1 MTDYLTEFVQESEE
15 RITELNNAL
24 LTLERDP
31 DDEEAMDN
39 IFRIAH
45 TLKGNCGAMGL
56 ESASDL
62 AHAIEDLLDAVRG
75 DDLEVTPPLMDDIFD
90 AVDELE
96 EMVDEVAV
104 DGEVETDPSSTIDA
118 LRNHLEDGEDRAATE
133 VVTPSA
139 DEIDAVCSRFDPP
152 ADDAHDVYLARPTAS
167 CTSRRTARAS
177 RA

>member
-1 MTDYLTEFVQESEE
+1 MTEYLTEFVQESEE

-75 DDLEVTPPLMDDIFD
+75 DDLEVTPPLMDDARPSTPPSTVD
-90 AVDELE
+90 TAATPRPTMAAVSTTQST
-96 EMVDEVAV
+96 VTA
-104 DGEVETDPSSTIDA
+104 PSSS
-118 LRNHLEDGEDRAATE
+118 LRKFLMKLII
-133 VVTPSA
+133 VCPSKG
-139 DEIDAVCSRFDPP
+139 SGYSGYNRFT
-152 ADDAHDVYLARPTAS
+152 VR
-167 CTSRRTARAS
+167 
-177 RA
+177 